1 MRNFLRKSWGMPRKK
16 LPVKTVEGEIS
27 KEKKSSSHFLPE
39 TLTAIKALAACCF
52 TDKEIALTLDISLHK
67 LMDNKKKYQDFA
79 SAIEEGRLMLKKKWG
94 KALHKKL
101 DEADMQAIK
110 FVGTHIFK
118 MSAPKADEE
127 KGDSGNIQVTVYVP
141 QKQSMEE
148 WTASAQATLP
158 APLDETPPE
167 FKDWKEKAIVMK
179 TIDAEFSTGGEEEAT
194 G

>member
-1 MRNFLRKSWGMPRKK
+1 MPKKK
-16 LPVKTVEGEIS
+16 LPEKTLEGEIV
-27 KEKKSSSHFLPE
+27 KERKESSSFLPE
-39 TLTAIKALAACCF
+39 TLIAIKALAACCF
-52 TDKEIALTLDISLHK
+52 TDKEIAHALNINLHK
-67 LMDNKKKYQDFA
+67 LIANKKKYTDFA
-79 SAIEEGRLMLKKKWG
+79 NAIEEGRLTLKKKWG
-94 KALHKKL
+94 KAMLRKL
-101 DEADMQAIK
+101 EEGDTQIIK

-127 KGDSGNIQVTVYVP
+127 RGDSGNIQVTVYVP
-141 QKQSMEE
+141 QKQTMEE

-179 TIDAEFSTGGEEEAT
+179 TIDAEFSTGGEEEAV